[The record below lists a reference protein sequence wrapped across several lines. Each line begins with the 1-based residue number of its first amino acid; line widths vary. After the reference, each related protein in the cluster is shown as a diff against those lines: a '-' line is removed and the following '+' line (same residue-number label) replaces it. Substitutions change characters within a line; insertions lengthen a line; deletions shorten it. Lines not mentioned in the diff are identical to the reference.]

1 MIIKRQKI
9 KELTDHLNKK
19 EISLIV
25 GPRQAG
31 KTTLMKFL
39 KDFLD
44 KRGEKTLFLSLDFE
58 KDGTFFVSQDNF
70 VKKIELE
77 FGDKKGYV
85 FIDEIQRKENA
96 GLFLKGIYDMELG
109 HKLIISGSGSIE
121 LKEKIHESLAGRKR
135 IFELGTVSF
144 EEFVNFKTDY
154 RYENRL
160 ASFFKVEIARTLSL
174 SEEYLNFGG
183 YPRVILEKS
192 FSEKIKI
199 IEEIYRS
206 YIEKDISYLLK
217 VEKIDAF
224 NLLIKILAGQT
235 GSLIN
240 YSEITNTLGVSIQ
253 TAKNYFWYAEK
264 TFIIKRIPPYFK
276 NIRKEISK
284 SPAVYFYDL
293 GLRNYALGVF
303 GDALKDKESGFLF
316 QNFIF
321 NILREKIP
329 SGASLKYWR
338 TKNGAEVDFIIDI
351 GKKPIAIEVKYA
363 MLKKPKAE
371 KSLISFINK
380 HKPAAAFLVNKNL
393 EAELKISGAN
403 VHFLPFWE
411 LSDEKFLTEFAA

>member
-9 KELTDHLNKK
+9 KDLIDHLNKK

-44 KRGEKTLFLSLDFE
+44 KKGERTLFLSLDFE
-58 KDGTFFVSQDNF
+58 KDRAFFVSQDNF

-109 HKLIISGSGSIE
+109 YKLIVSGSGSIE
-121 LKEKIHESLAGRKR
+121 LKEKIHESLTGRKR

-160 ASFFKVEIARTLSL
+160 ASFFKVEAAKTLSL
-174 SEEYLNFGG
+174 LEEYLNFGG

-224 NLLIKILAGQT
+224 GLLIKILAGQT
-235 GSLIN
+235 GGLIN
-240 YSEITNTLGVSIQ
+240 YSEITNTLGISIQ
-253 TAKNYFWYAEK
+253 TVKNYFWYAEK
-264 TFIIKRIPPYFK
+264 TFIVKRISPYFK

-284 SPAVYFYDL
+284 SPVIYFYDL

-303 GDALKDKESGFLF
+303 GDALKDKEVGFLF
-316 QNFIF
+316 QNFVF
-321 NILREKIP
+321 NILQEKIP
-329 SGASLKYWR
+329 PGASLKYWR
-338 TKNGAEVDFIIDI
+338 TKDGAEVDFIIDI
-351 GKKPIAIEVKYA
+351 GKKLVAVEVKYA
-363 MLKKPKAE
+363 VLKKPRIE
-371 KSLISFINK
+371 KSLINFINK
-380 HKPAAAFLVNKNL
+380 YKPAIAFLVNKDFKV
-393 EAELKISGAN
+393 ELKSDKTR
-403 VHFLPFWE
+403 VYFLPFWE
-411 LSDEKFLTEFAA
+411 LFDEKF